1 MRILIAA
8 ATLLCAAAFAGS
20 ADAQTRFPLHCRA
33 GGDMTINVLGQASGG
48 GTELSILFRR
58 STRTTGLAPGECSWH
73 DRVVNSRE
81 PSSFRIIFNARI
93 STDFRP
99 RSGRRAGDMAELYVQ
114 EGRDLEIARR
124 FYEVLKSGGSFEVQ
138 AYNTGRA
145 PMNAISFRE
154 VPAR

>member
-1 MRILIAA
+1 
-8 ATLLCAAAFAGS
+8 
-20 ADAQTRFPLHCRA
+20 
-33 GGDMTINVLGQASGG
+33 
-48 GTELSILFRR
+48 
-58 STRTTGLAPGECSWH
+58 
-73 DRVVNSRE
+73 
-81 PSSFRIIFNARI
+81 
-93 STDFRP
+93 
-99 RSGRRAGDMAELYVQ
+99 MAELYVQ